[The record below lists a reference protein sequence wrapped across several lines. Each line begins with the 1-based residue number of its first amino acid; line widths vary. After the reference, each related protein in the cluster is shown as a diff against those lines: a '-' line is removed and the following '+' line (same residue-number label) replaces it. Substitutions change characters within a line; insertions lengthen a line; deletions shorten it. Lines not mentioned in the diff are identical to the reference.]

1 MVVVKKK
8 SNICKLVLI
17 GISLIACLVLVFLYS
32 EGRLEGRAFIASFSA
47 GMFFIS
53 GVLCTYVFT
62 TDPIRAKT
70 IPVTV
75 TEVAKEKPAPTEKP
89 VLSKK
94 EENAIRENLRNNMIC
109 IDCARRN
116 GCTILKQAENEVIE
130 RTIANGGKLA
140 ESVEFFEIILDRCT
154 NYKKK

>member
-8 SNICKLVLI
+8 KSIYKLVLI
-17 GISLIACLVLVFLYS
+17 GISLMTCLVLVFLYS
-32 EGRLEGRAFIASFSA
+32 EGRLEGRTFIASFSA

-62 TDPIRAKT
+62 TDPIRTKT
-70 IPVTV
+70 IPVA
-75 TEVAKEKPAPTEKP
+75 EVAKEKPAPTEKP
-89 VLSKK
+89 VLGKK
-94 EENAIRENLRNNMIC
+94 EENAIRDNLRSNMIC
-109 IDCARRN
+109 VDCARRN
-116 GCTILKQAENEVIE
+116 GCPTLKKAEDEVIE

-154 NYKKK
+154 SYTKK

>member
-1 MVVVKKK
+1 MVVAKKK
-8 SNICKLVLI
+8 NIRKLVLI
-17 GISLIACLVLVFLYS
+17 GISLIACLVLVFLYL
-32 EGRLEGRAFIASFSA
+32 EGRLEGRTFIASFSA

-70 IPVTV
+70 IPVA
-75 TEVAKEKPAPTEKP
+75 EVAKEKPAPTEKP
-89 VLSKK
+89 VLGKK
-94 EENAIRENLRNNMIC
+94 EEEAIRQNLRSNMIC
-109 IDCARRN
+109 ADCARRN
-116 GCTILKQAENEVIE
+116 GCSILKIAEDEVIE

-140 ESVEFFEIILDRCT
+140 ENVEFFEIILDRCT

>member
-1 MVVVKKK
+1 MVVAKKK
-8 SNICKLVLI
+8 DICKLVLI
-17 GISLIACLVLVFLYS
+17 SISLIACLVLVFLYL
-32 EGRLEGRAFIASFSA
+32 EGRLEGRTFIASFSA

-70 IPVTV
+70 IPVAV
-75 TEVAKEKPAPTEKP
+75 AEVAKEKPAPTEKP
-89 VLSKK
+89 VLGKK
-94 EENAIRENLRNNMIC
+94 EEETIRQNLRSNMIC
-109 IDCARRN
+109 TDCARRN
-116 GCTILKQAENEVIE
+116 GCSILKRAEDEVIE

-140 ESVEFFEIILDRCT
+140 ESVDFFEIILDRCT